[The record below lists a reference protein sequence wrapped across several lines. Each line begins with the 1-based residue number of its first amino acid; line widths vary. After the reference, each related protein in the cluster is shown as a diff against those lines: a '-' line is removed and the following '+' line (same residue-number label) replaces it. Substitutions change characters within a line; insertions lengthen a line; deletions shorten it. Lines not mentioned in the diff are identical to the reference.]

1 MIGHALSMI
10 GSYGELNNKEQVVA
24 LIDEVSSTCSYHGY
38 VYCKIKPLLTVMS
51 NWVNWKFWLSQN
63 FSEVPF

>member
-38 VYCKIKPLLTVMS
+38 VYCKIKPLLTA
-51 NWVNWKFWLSQN
+51 
-63 FSEVPF
+63 SEG